1 MVIRYEFKP
10 VKEAAYAAV
19 QEARELWIAEARTTA
34 RQKLE
39 SGAATHGYA
48 LSASVE
54 GERIGF
60 QSARIYTVAHSSKWG
75 DDPWWLKFF
84 EYGAV
89 QIQAM
94 PFMRPAARKANKAFV
109 ARLGSDLEGKIRK
122 ARMKKHRGSR
132 RG

>member
-1 MVIRYEFKP
+1 LAKQRYRIESNFRA
-10 VKEAAYAAV
+10 VKRAAWETV

-48 LSASVE
+48 LSAGVE
-54 GERIGF
+54 GERVGF

-75 DDPWWLKFF
+75 DNPWWLRFF

-89 QIQAM
+89 QIQAI
-94 PFMRPAARKANKAFV
+94 PFMRPAARKANKVFV
-109 ARLGSDLEGKIRK
+109 ARMGSQLEGKIK
-122 ARMKKHRGSR
+122 R
-132 RG
+132 RAGVRRR